1 MAESDVS
8 QLGKEE
14 DIGALTREEKRSLVN
29 REELPP
35 VLQEKEHRV
44 ASERKRK
51 TYSGH
56 LVEHLPWWR
65 KRGRSGR
72 VWHFW
77 QRLASEQEAQS
88 SVQFSQL
95 PLLTEGH
102 VPWGQDGT
110 QV

>member
-56 LVEHLPWWR
+56 LVEHLFLSLLQQSR
-65 KRGRSGR
+65 KSQVQG
-72 VWHFW
+72 
-77 QRLASEQEAQS
+77 QTYALA
-88 SVQFSQL
+88 L
-95 PLLTEGH
+95 
-102 VPWGQDGT
+102 
-110 QV
+110 